1 MNNEYF
7 DFAELQSMK
16 EQISILKGK
25 LDKEAV
31 VNDALIRKVLS
42 EKADKLK
49 IMGWGKTVV
58 AFLSIPL
65 MVWCCSFL
73 GMSLNFTVVTT
84 VLLTV
89 AFLYMYSSHRE
100 INGTNMMCDDLIEV
114 SGRVARLKQ
123 RYTTWIKFSVPF
135 LAVWF
140 SWFLYELYNAS
151 LPLQNL
157 RAAVI
162 GIAVGGVIGGTA
174 GVIRY
179 RKMQRISKELLQEI
193 EKYSN

>member
-1 MNNEYF
+1 MDNGYF
-7 DFAELQSMK
+7 DSIELREMK

-25 LDKEAV
+25 LEREAI

-179 RKMQRISKELLQEI
+179 CKMQRISKELLQEI

>member
-174 GVIRY
+174 GVMRY

>member
-73 GMSLNFTVVTT
+73 GMSLNFTVV
-84 VLLTV
+84 
-89 AFLYMYSSHRE
+89 
-100 INGTNMMCDDLIEV
+100 
-114 SGRVARLKQ
+114 RLSQPPK
-123 RYTTWIKFSVPF
+123 TP
-135 LAVWF
+135 
-140 SWFLYELYNAS
+140 
-151 LPLQNL
+151 
-157 RAAVI
+157 
-162 GIAVGGVIGGTA
+162 
-174 GVIRY
+174 
-179 RKMQRISKELLQEI
+179 
-193 EKYSN
+193 

>member
-1 MNNEYF
+1 MDNRYF
-7 DFAELQSMK
+7 DSAELQDMK

-25 LDKEAV
+25 LDREAI
-31 VNDALIRKVLS
+31 VNDALIRKVLG

-58 AFLSIPL
+58 ALLSIPM
-65 MVWCCSFL
+65 MVWCASFL
-73 GMSLNFTVVTT
+73 GMSLNFTIVTT

-89 AFLYMYSSHRE
+89 AFLYTYSSHRE
-100 INGTNMMCDDLIEV
+100 INGTNLMCDDLIEV

-123 RYTTWIKFSVPF
+123 RYSTWIKFSIPV

-140 SWFLYELYNAS
+140 SWFLYELYNAG

-162 GIAVGGVIGGTA
+162 GVAVGGVIGGIA
-174 GVIRY
+174 GMMRY
-179 RKMQRISKELLQEI
+179 RKIQRISKELLQEI
-193 EKYSN
+193 EKYNN

>member
-174 GVIRY
+174 GVMRY

-193 EKYSN
+193 EMYSN